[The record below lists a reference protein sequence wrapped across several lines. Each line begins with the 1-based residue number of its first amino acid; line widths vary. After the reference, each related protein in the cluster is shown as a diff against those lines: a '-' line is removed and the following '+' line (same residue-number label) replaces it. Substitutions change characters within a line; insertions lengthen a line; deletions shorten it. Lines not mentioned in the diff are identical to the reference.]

1 MSHLYLPAE
10 HTDTDLALASA
21 VAEAIDSN
29 ELFVAWTCDG
39 GAVAAPEIR
48 ARILR
53 PEPAFRS
60 PLAEAFSEIGAA
72 LRAIVGFFVRRPRQA
87 ADTHPPVRA
96 SRSEL
101 EGAA

>member
-1 MSHLYLPAE
+1 MSHLYLPTA

-29 ELFVAWTCDG
+29 ELFVAWTMETGC
-39 GAVAAPEIR
+39 VAAPEVK

-53 PEPAFRS
+53 PERPERS
-60 PLAEAFSEIGAA
+60 ALGEALAEIGSAFKT
-72 LRAIVGFFVRRPRQA
+72 FFSFFAGGHRQP
-87 ADTHPPVRA
+87 ADTHPAVRA

-101 EGAA
+101 EN